1 MCRIGNQKLLP
12 DVFTCRVC
20 PRVGLISLW
29 KGAPMIRRWLSPLP
43 TLIALAA
50 LTLLLTAPIPADE
63 PVPGESPDGALCRT
77 TVQLDPS
84 EDRVLLAPPCGPGE
98 TQHTCDIQD
107 GCTGRH
113 FRDTVC
119 CGAGTTGDC
128 LVAVNGL
135 GCVES
140 VDAVCVPN
148 P

>member
-1 MCRIGNQKLLP
+1 
-12 DVFTCRVC
+12 
-20 PRVGLISLW
+20 
-29 KGAPMIRRWLSPLP
+29 MIRRRLSPLYA
-43 TLIALAA
+43 LIALAA
-50 LTLLLTAPIPADE
+50 LAVLLTTPVLADE
-63 PVPGESPDGALCRT
+63 PETDEAPDATLCEPT
-77 TVQLDPS
+77 LQLDPS
-84 EDRVLLAPPCGPGE
+84 EGRVHLAPPCGPGE

-107 GCTGRH
+107 GCSGRH

-140 VDAVCVPN
+140 VDAVCVPD

>member
-1 MCRIGNQKLLP
+1 
-12 DVFTCRVC
+12 
-20 PRVGLISLW
+20 
-29 KGAPMIRRWLSPLP
+29 MIRPRLSLFS

-50 LTLLLTAPIPADE
+50 LSLLMTAPIPADE
-63 PVPGESPDGALCRT
+63 PVACETAAM
-77 TVQLDPS
+77 QLDPS
-84 EDRVLLAPPCGPGE
+84 VDDPSEERVLLAPPCGPGE

-113 FRDTVC
+113 FRDSVC

-140 VDAVCVPN
+140 VDAVCVPD